1 MINYKPGDLVLIDFP
16 FSGGAQTKR
25 RPALVLLD
33 AGDADVLVAR
43 ITSQERQHDLDVE
56 IADWKKTGL
65 LLPSI
70 ARLHKLATL
79 EKSLIVKTLGSL
91 QPLDRRAVA
100 AVLVKL
106 FADWQ
111 SHL

>member
-1 MINYKPGDLVLIDFP
+1 MINYKPGGLVLIDFP
-16 FSGGAQTKR
+16 FTGGAQVKR

-33 AGDADVLVAR
+33 TGDDDVLVAR
-43 ITSQERQHDLDVE
+43 VTSQERQHDFDVE
-56 IADWKKTGL
+56 ITDWQGAGL

-91 QPLDRRAVA
+91 QPADYRSA
-100 AVLVKL
+100 AVVLTKL
-106 FADWQ
+106 FVNWQ
-111 SHL
+111 S